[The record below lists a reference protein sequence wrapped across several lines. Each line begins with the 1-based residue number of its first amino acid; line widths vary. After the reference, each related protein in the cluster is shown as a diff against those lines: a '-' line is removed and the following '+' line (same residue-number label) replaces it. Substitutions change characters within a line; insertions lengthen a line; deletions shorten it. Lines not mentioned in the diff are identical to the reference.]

1 MKLISKIILFSFLGF
16 ILAQVKSTALA
27 GDSLFTVVPAND
39 STYMRLQQLEQAGLL
54 ASGSAIAPLTRF
66 EVVNLIL
73 RAQDKYN
80 EIVVAD
86 SDLDLPAPLDTIVTT
101 PAPATAPSVATPV
114 AAVPAKTAA
123 PTPLPTPDEAVVLA
137 QALKSLH
144 SLQEAYQYELTR
156 VKGEVKTV
164 EDHEAAVENSQY
176 ALWKRLQGI
185 TEYPTITWHG
195 LGRAFGISRQYW
207 GDPAYSS
214 LGSAERE
221 GFGYLDFQ
229 PIGVVSKQVRWD
241 AVLRYQTAFESN
253 NYPGIDW
260 LMFRRA
266 TMEFNPSWFSATVGD
281 FEESYTPL
289 TLWNRNNLDLRYM
302 PEMYKRAD
310 DTYKYE
316 NYLNQEPDWPFRGAR
331 IGTAL
336 LWPDSELMDQFK
348 VSLMADMIRNGFDDN
363 NKTGVFYGFDNY
375 TGWVVGTNGEIKLKR
390 CYLGGG
396 TSLQLTL
403 DAYGLLLDDPLNTN
417 KPGAPYSPY
426 NSDTWGH
433 QYRISSF
440 KPALDAGIGGDTS
453 IGIVW
458 EWASVTYVDD
468 KMDSSKNTQDY
479 AVLGGPYLRMGRSKV
494 SFNYLNVGPYFY
506 SPMAQT
512 RQDNI
517 SVPSAAA
524 PIASGFL
531 PTPELFTP
539 ALRSRFFLN
548 DVPRPDEIYSFYDR
562 TQDNTFPYGLSTPNR
577 QGGGMEMDLKAL
589 EKDAL
594 NILGSVYFVQEISGN
609 LVVDSAGTGYVPVDA
624 AAFDPVPV
632 RNFTY
637 VNFGPSLNLG
647 PVIGF
652 DRDLVLGTNVRYE
665 KTTSSIGTL
674 TNTWILGG
682 VKIGILNGWDVSA
695 SYGNQAV
702 NGTEAGYA
710 YTDSSGVS
718 HQTFLARYP
727 FLFDNSDLGN
737 YQPFSVNGSNQ
748 SVQLSSEIRTSRN
761 TRFFADYGFTS
772 GNVVPYVGTPNTG
785 TLHNEFLEL
794 TYEIQF

>member
-1 MKLISKIILFSFLGF
+1 MKRISKIILFSFIGF
-16 ILAQVKSTALA
+16 FLAQVKSVALA
-27 GDSLFTVVPAND
+27 GDNLFTVVPAND
-39 STYMRLQQLEQAGLL
+39 STYESLQQLEQAGLL
-54 ASGSAIAPLTRF
+54 TSGSSRAPLTRF
-66 EVVNLIL
+66 EVAGLIMK
-73 RAQDKYN
+73 AQKKYD

-86 SDLDLPAPLDTIVTT
+86 SDLDLPAPSDMTITPPISTPT
-101 PAPATAPSVATPV
+101 PAAAAPA
-114 AAVPAKTAA
+114 AAVPAKTAV
-123 PTPLPTPDEAVVLA
+123 PTLSPTPDEAVVLA

-144 SLQEAYQYELTR
+144 NLKEAYQYELDR
-156 VKGEVKTV
+156 VKGDVKMT
-164 EDHEAAVENSQY
+164 EDQETTVENSQY

-260 LMFRRA
+260 LLFRRA

-302 PEMYKRAD
+302 PEMYQRAD

-331 IGTAL
+331 VGTAL
-336 LWPDSELMDQFK
+336 LWPESDLMDQFK
-348 VSLMADMIRNGFDDN
+348 VSVMTDMIRNAFDDN
-363 NKTGVFYGFDNY
+363 NKVGVFYGFDQF
-375 TGWVVGTNGEIKLKR
+375 TGWIVGTNGEIKLKR
-390 CYLGGG
+390 WYLGGG
-396 TSLQLTL
+396 TSLQLAL

-426 NSDTWGH
+426 NPDTWGH
-433 QYRISSF
+433 QYRISSL
-440 KPALDAGIGGDTS
+440 KPSVDAGVGGDTS
-453 IGIVW
+453 IGMVW

-468 KMDSSKNTQDY
+468 KMDSLKNMEDY
-479 AVLGGPYLRMGRSKV
+479 AVMGGPYLRFGKSKI

-506 SPMAQT
+506 SPLAQT
-512 RQDNI
+512 RQDE
-517 SVPSAAA
+517 VSAPTAA
-524 PIASGFL
+524 SPVASGFL
-531 PTPELFTP
+531 PTSELFTP
-539 ALRSRFFLN
+539 ALRSRFFLS
-548 DVPRPDEIYSFYDR
+548 DVPRPGEIYSFYDR
-562 TQDNTFPYGLSTPNR
+562 TQDNTFPYGLGTPNR
-577 QGGGMEMDLKAL
+577 QGTGFEVDVKTLPKDSLK
-589 EKDAL
+589 
-594 NILGSVYFVQEISGN
+594 ILGSVYFVQEISGN

-624 AAFDPVPV
+624 PPFETVPV

-637 VNFGPSLNLG
+637 VNIGSSFNLG
-647 PVIGF
+647 PVIGMG
-652 DRDLVLGTNVRYE
+652 RDLVLGTNVRYE

-674 TNTWILGG
+674 TSIWVLGG
-682 VKIGILNGWDVSA
+682 VKIGVLDGWDVSA
-695 SYGNQAV
+695 SYGSQAV
-702 NGTEAGYA
+702 TGTEAGYVYA
-710 YTDSSGVS
+710 DSTGVS

-727 FLFDNSDLGN
+727 YLFDNSDLGY
-737 YQPFSVNGSNQ
+737 YQPFSVNGTNQ
-748 SVQLSSEIRTSRN
+748 SVQLSSEVRTSRN
-761 TRFFADYGFTS
+761 TRFYADYGFTS
-772 GNVVPYVGTPNTG
+772 GDVVPYVGTANTG
-785 TLHNEFLEL
+785 TLHNEFMEL